1 MDGKITS
8 VDKAVSE
15 RMKQFMAHYGYTQ
28 VAIAEACNVDVS
40 TLSRYMNNKKPWS
53 SKMLQKIGSVFNVAF
68 LWLRDGIGEMF
79 AEEKAIG
86 KAQFAA
92 FSQMLNANAS
102 PVSQNVISGDNYQG
116 TQTINATEGKITAL
130 EQKIDAQ
137 AELLSEK
144 DRLIASQ
151 QAWLSDKDKLIARQE
166 AEIAE
171 LRERLKQNW
180 LVGLGRI
187 KRGTLCGSSPTNR
200 PTQRF
205 KTPQTTTLRFGTT
218 KKGGSKR
225 TSLLY

>member
-15 RMKQFMAHYGYTQ
+15 RMKQFMTHYGYTQ

-92 FSQMLNANAS
+92 FNQMLDANSS

-116 TQTINATEGKITAL
+116 TQTINATEGKIAAL
-130 EQKIDAQ
+130 EQKIEALTQ
-137 AELLSEK
+137 LLAEK
-144 DRLIASQ
+144 DKLIASQ
-151 QAWLSDKDKLIARQE
+151 QAWLADKDKLITRQE
-166 AEIAE
+166 AEITE
-171 LRERLKQNW
+171 LRERLKKN
-180 LVGLGRI
+180 
-187 KRGTLCGSSPTNR
+187 
-200 PTQRF
+200 
-205 KTPQTTTLRFGTT
+205 
-218 KKGGSKR
+218 
-225 TSLLY
+225 

>member
-1 MDGKITS
+1 METKSTTRVLTLMDS
-8 VDKAVSE
+8 VGLSQVKFAERCGIRPSNFNRALKSE
-15 RMKQFMAHYGYTQ
+15 KGISSQYLLRIAH
-28 VAIAEACNVDVS
+28 A
-40 TLSRYMNNKKPWS
+40 
-53 SKMLQKIGSVFNVAF
+53 FNVNF
-68 LWLRDGIGEMF
+68 EWLRNGIGEMF

-92 FSQMLNANAS
+92 FNQMLGANAS
-102 PVSQNVISGDNYQG
+102 PVTQNVISGDNYQG

-171 LRERLKQNW
+171 LRERLKQN
-180 LVGLGRI
+180 
-187 KRGTLCGSSPTNR
+187 
-200 PTQRF
+200 
-205 KTPQTTTLRFGTT
+205 
-218 KKGGSKR
+218 
-225 TSLLY
+225 